1 MSFIDRK
8 YISLL
13 SSQLQKFSR
22 KKEDLYNF
30 RCPYCGDSQRNRNR
44 TRGYLYRVKNDFLFK
59 CHNCG
64 VGTTFVNFLK
74 QNAPLLY
81 DEYLLERYR
90 EGLTGKGSVAP
101 TPQFNF
107 KVPQF
112 KKNIFSELETIQDL
126 NTTHPARKYL
136 ERRKLPPEYLSKLY
150 YCPKFKEWTN
160 KHKPTFK
167 DTKYDESRI
176 IIPMLT
182 KDGVIGFQGRAL
194 YQSAIRYITVMLN
207 DDSPKIYGLDKIDD
221 SKKVYITEGPF
232 DSLFLDNSIAMC
244 GADVN
249 VSQYNWQKIYIYDNE
264 PRNRQIA
271 DRMSKTIDNG
281 NEIVIWPSQIKEK
294 DINDM
299 VLAGHE
305 VRSVVEYN
313 TYKGLE
319 AKLKFTDWKLV

>member
-30 RCPYCGDSQRNRNR
+30 RCPYCGDSQRNKNR
-44 TRGYLYRVKNDFLFK
+44 TRGYFYRVKNDFLFK

-74 QNAPLLY
+74 QNSPLLY
-81 DEYLLERYR
+81 DDYILERYK

-107 KVPQF
+107 KVPVF
-112 KKNIFSELETIQDL
+112 KKNIFSELDTIQDL

-176 IIPMLT
+176 IIPMLS

-207 DDSPKIYGLDKIDD
+207 DDSPKIYGLDRIDD
-221 SKKVYITEGPF
+221 SQKVYITEGPF

-264 PRNRQIA
+264 PRNRQIV
-271 DRMSKTIDNG
+271 DRMSKTIDSG

-299 VLAGHE
+299 VLAGHD
-305 VRSVVEYN
+305 VKSVVECS

>member
-305 VRSVVEYN
+305 VKSVVEYN

>member
-249 VSQYNWQKIYIYDNE
+249 VSQYTWQKIYIYDNE

-305 VRSVVEYN
+305 VKSVVECN

>member
-281 NEIVIWPSQIKEK
+281 NEIVIWPTQIKEK

-305 VRSVVEYN
+305 VKSVVECN

>member
-1 MSFIDRK
+1 MSFIDKK
-8 YISLL
+8 YITLVSP
-13 SSQLQKFSR
+13 QLQKFSK

-30 RCPYCGDSQRNRNR
+30 RCPYCGDSKTNRNR
-44 TRGYLYRVKNDFLFK
+44 SRGYFYRVKNDFLFK

-74 QNAPLLY
+74 SHSPMLY
-81 DEYLLERYR
+81 DEYLLERYK

-101 TPQFNF
+101 NPEFKF

-112 KKNIFSELETIQDL
+112 KKSIFSELECIADL

-136 ERRKLPPEYLSKLY
+136 ERRKLPTEFLSKLY

-160 KHKPTFK
+160 KHKSTFK
-167 DTKYDESRI
+167 DTRYDESRI
-176 IIPMLT
+176 VIPLLT
-182 KDGVIGFQGRAL
+182 KDGTIGFQGRAL
-194 YQSAIRYITVMLN
+194 YQSAIRYITVML
-207 DDSPKIYGLDKIDD
+207 DDESPKIYGLDRVDD
-221 SKKVYITEGPF
+221 SKLVYVTEGPF
-232 DSLFLDNSIAMC
+232 DSLFIDNAIAMC

-249 VSQYNWQKIYIYDNE
+249 LSSYNFDKVFIYDNE

-271 DRMSKTIDNG
+271 ERMSKCIDSG
-281 NEIVIWPSQIKEK
+281 NKIVIWPSTIKEK

-299 VLAGHE
+299 ILAGHN
-305 VRSVVEYN
+305 VQSVVESN